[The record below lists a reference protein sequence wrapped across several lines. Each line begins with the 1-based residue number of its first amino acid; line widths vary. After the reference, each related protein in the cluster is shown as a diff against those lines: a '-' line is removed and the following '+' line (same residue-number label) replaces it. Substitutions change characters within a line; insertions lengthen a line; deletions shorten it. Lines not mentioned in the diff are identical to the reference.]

1 MKTEKINELIKSLR
15 CSASTYNNKIDCKG
29 CAYRYLEEVND
40 KIACPPDVEVNGVK
54 YWRVAI
60 VKEWQWMQ
68 RTYWKKFC
76 QHMKN
81 RYQGKQ

>member
-40 KIACPPDVEVNGVK
+40 KIPCPQDVEVNGVK
-54 YWRVAI
+54 YWVSCDCDRMVLDAANI
-60 VKEWQWMQ
+60 LEKVI
-68 RTYWKKFC
+68 
-76 QHMKN
+76 
-81 RYQGKQ
+81 